1 MQGVMLEPSGNM
13 YGNVAFIVMEY
24 VPGTI
29 LFDFVA
35 DLSDSGLVEVTGKL
49 FMN

>member
-1 MQGVMLEPSGNM
+1 M
-13 YGNVAFIVMEY
+13 YGNVAFLVMEY

-35 DLSDSGLVEVTGKL
+35 DLSATGLGEGTGRL